1 MAGHFQA
8 AGLQPGGHV
17 VLHLH
22 SRRAGVG
29 GDGQRILLQL
39 RRGRQPA
46 HALGPHVVVDHGLV
60 PVPLR
65 RQGRNDLAGRQG
77 FVAPLVAMGIEE
89 RRAVHLPRRA
99 RPIQPEGQRLPAGLR
114 AQFLLPDIMR
124 PPTAGLA
131 DRTAEHQH
139 VDRAA
144 IAHIHMIPM
153 VDRRPDD
160 DHRAAI
166 GLFRIGGKFAG
177 DRNDRLALHPG
188 DAFRPGRGKRRIV
201 IVRPRHVAAAKT
213 TIEAVIGQH
222 QVIHRRHRHAAT
234 AGQRDATHRQVA
246 GQNLT
251 MVGGDKMLRRPAAEI
266 REIHGR
272 NLGTFPSQAQPQ
284 RYLIALPVFRL
295 QVPFALLAPAIA
307 ERTKRGHQRAGPL
320 IKGDRLPLR
329 IIGLPQRARQFG
341 TAQQPFRHQPAIPFH
356 QPHQERHI
364 GVAAGIVG
372 EKRHAAVEV
381 EFAQNH
387 MAHRQCQRGVRALLG
402 GEPDIGEFGRLGVI
416 RADHR

>member
-1 MAGHFQA
+1 
-8 AGLQPGGHV
+8 
-17 VLHLH
+17 
-22 SRRAGVG
+22 
-29 GDGQRILLQL
+29 
-39 RRGRQPA
+39 
-46 HALGPHVVVDHGLV
+46 
-60 PVPLR
+60 
-65 RQGRNDLAGRQG
+65 
-77 FVAPLVAMGIEE
+77 
-89 RRAVHLPRRA
+89 
-99 RPIQPEGQRLPAGLR
+99 
-114 AQFLLPDIMR
+114 MR

-364 GVAAGIVG
+364 GVTPGVVG
-372 EKRHAAVEV
+372 EERHAAVEV

-387 MAHRQCQRGVRALLG
+387 MAHRQRQRRIGALFRRQ
-402 GEPDIGEFGRLGVI
+402 PDIGEFGRLGII
-416 RADHR
+416 RADNRGFGAFIPHLRIKMRIRRAGLRHVGPPDDDVAGIVPISTLRHVGLFAPGLRARRRQVAIPVVERQADPTEQRQIPRARGVRHHRHCRDR